1 MDERHSKIKE
11 GAGLDESRLNTDFL
25 DFINKWGPRLLLVF
39 IVIMGLYLG
48 RNYLKD
54 QKIQRVSE
62 AFRDYNEVHLAGTP
76 PTMLIRD
83 IGLDGDAAPD
93 SILEVARQHRSI
105 ARVAR
110 LAELRAADA
119 AMAVVRRGVEP
130 GATLTPEGTVEDP
143 ADLLSDDRI
152 AELLDQ
158 AASLYQTVLDA
169 TKDDEAQ
176 VLLAIEASFGLATV
190 AECRGNLDD
199 AAAWYDKARN
209 RALDTSFPKLAD
221 LASART
227 DALPE
232 LATPVV
238 LISQA
243 ELYVPPPPVIP
254 DPEPIVV
261 PPEDLEVGPTPGDE
275 QPPDQSTDQPTDQ
288 PATGPTQAEP
298 SSDQPQDPESPTAE
312 PSSDEPSSPPPADPA
327 PADPAPTD
335 PAPTDPPPAG
345 DPPPSP

>member
-1 MDERHSKIKE
+1 MDERHSQIKE

-48 RNYLKD
+48 RNYFKD
-54 QKIQRVSE
+54 QKIKRVSE

-76 PTMLIRD
+76 STMLIRD

-93 SILEVARQHRSI
+93 TILEVARQHRSI
-105 ARVAR
+105 TRVAR
-110 LAELRAADA
+110 LAELRAADS
-119 AMAVVRRGVEP
+119 AMAVVYGGIEP
-130 GATLTPEGTVEDP
+130 GATLTPQGTVEDP
-143 ADLLSDDRI
+143 ADLLTDDRR

-169 TKDDEAQ
+169 TQDDESQ

-190 AECRGNLDD
+190 AESTGNLDD
-199 AAAWYDKARN
+199 AASWYDKART
-209 RALDTSFPKLAD
+209 RAQAANFPKLAD
-221 LASART
+221 LATART

-232 LATPVV
+232 LAEPVV

-243 ELYVPPPPVIP
+243 QLYVPPPPVIP
-254 DPEPIVV
+254 DPEPIAV
-261 PPEDLEVGPTPGDE
+261 PPEELEVGPAPADDQPQTDE
-275 QPPDQSTDQPTDQ
+275 PSDQPTDQ
-288 PATGPTQAEP
+288 PATGPTPAEP
-298 SSDQPQDPESPTAE
+298 GA
-312 PSSDEPSSPPPADPA
+312 DEPSSTPPADPTPADPA

-335 PAPTDPPPAG
+335 PPPG